1 MIDVTKYGKKYGKNG
16 KNGWNSMVPE
26 GVFLSHDLKVAA
38 NYEEQWQQT
47 MMALENY
54 MTNDLGKF
62 TDCDFLNKTAAYFGR
77 EEESVG
83 ENLTRWIR
91 MRDKWNDGM
100 TDFRTRFDKE
110 QLKQINEIVD
120 TTGISQITT
129 IDSELKLSRYGV
141 DTFMLTKVLKLVTNN
156 LDKLVKTLIAAVDE
170 ELIAPEVVAAIQDLG
185 FKIEPDRPDPDA
197 DKYFLQNMKKNEKK
211 AGKLIPGTV
220 SGVYT
225 AGKKEEKVSTFAKF
239 RKEENEDDYFV
250 DDGSFGRFGGGL
262 FGNDYGSGYGSGY
275 GGSGYSGDSPFGSKK
290 KSTFG
295 EKSNTYADK
304 YKPNNGLGYGNS
316 SSGGSGKKGFESIF
330 GSKGGGSSNGGVRP
344 WVTPGAAVESKPYV
358 PLKPRTGSTVNK
370 WW

>member
-1 MIDVTKYGKKYGKNG
+1 MGKMIDVSKYSKKFGKNG

-83 ENLTRWIR
+83 ENLSRWIR

-156 LDKLVKTLIAAVDE
+156 LDKLVKTLTSAVDE
-170 ELIAPEVVAAIQDLG
+170 ELIAPEVIAAIQDLG

-197 DKYFLQNMKKNEKK
+197 DKYFLQNTKKNQIKTE
-211 AGKLIPGTV
+211 KLIPGTV
-220 SGVYT
+220 SGMYT
-225 AGKKEEKVSTFAKF
+225 ADKKEEKVSSFAKF
-239 RKEENEDDYFV
+239 RKEDENDYFEDD
-250 DDGSFGRFGGGL
+250 GNFGRFGSFGGGL
-262 FGNDYGSGYGSGY
+262 FGDDYGSGY
-275 GGSGYSGDSPFGSKK
+275 GGSTFGSKK
-290 KSTFG
+290 KSIFSEKKEASSFG
-295 EKSNTYADK
+295 NK

-316 SSGGSGKKGFESIF
+316 SGSSGKKGFASIF
-330 GSKGGGSSNGGVRP
+330 GGNSGVGSSSNSGVRP
-344 WVTPGAAVESKPYV
+344 WVTPGVATESKPYV
-358 PLKPRTGSTVNK
+358 PLKPRTGATANK

>member
-1 MIDVTKYGKKYGKNG
+1 MIDVSKYSKKYGKNG

-100 TDFRTRFDKE
+100 SDFRTRFDKE

-120 TTGISQITT
+120 TTGISQVTA

-156 LDKLVKTLIAAVDE
+156 LDKLVKTLTAAVDE

-220 SGVYT
+220 SGFYT
-225 AGKKEEKVSTFAKF
+225 AGKKEEKSSSFAKF
-239 RKEENEDDYFV
+239 RKDESEDDYFV

-262 FGNDYGSGYGSGY
+262 FGDDYGGGY
-275 GGSGYSGDSPFGSKK
+275 GGSGYSTNSPFGSKK

-295 EKSNTYADK
+295 EKRDTYADK
-304 YKPNNGLGYGNS
+304 YKPNNGLGYGTGN
-316 SSGGSGKKGFESIF
+316 SGGSGKKGFASIF
-330 GSKGGGSSNGGVRP
+330 GDKSGGGSSTGGVRP